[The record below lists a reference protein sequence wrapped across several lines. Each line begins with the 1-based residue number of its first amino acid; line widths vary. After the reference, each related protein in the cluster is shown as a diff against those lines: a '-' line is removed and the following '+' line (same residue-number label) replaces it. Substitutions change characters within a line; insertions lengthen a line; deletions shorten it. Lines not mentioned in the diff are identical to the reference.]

1 MSDVAG
7 VKERVQAYLTS
18 VTPVL
23 VDEDG
28 KYSFETENTRVF
40 VSVEAHPNGEVA
52 IVNVMVP
59 VLVEVPVGPDL
70 YMFVAQHTDVWRF
83 GHLVMFEDE
92 DTQTCLLFLCHNLL
106 GDYLDKEELIYA
118 AFGLGE
124 AADRAANEWLDE
136 LGGRKLIQE

>member
-1 MSDVAG
+1 
-7 VKERVQAYLTS
+7 
-18 VTPVL
+18 
-23 VDEDG
+23 
-28 KYSFETENTRVF
+28 

>member
-1 MSDVAG
+1 LVGHDGENSFDSEITLVIVG
-7 VKERVQAYLTS
+7 VEEPPNREVVIVSEIVTVLQEKRV
-18 VTPVL
+18 
-23 VDEDG
+23 
-28 KYSFETENTRVF
+28 N
-40 VSVEAHPNGEVA
+40 
-52 IVNVMVP
+52 
-59 VLVEVPVGPDL
+59 PDL
-70 YMFVAQHTDVWRF
+70 CSFVARHTDVWRF

-92 DTQTCLLFLCHNLL
+92 GSAQCSLFVCHNLL